1 MVGYRRSI
9 SVRFTTGLAPQ
20 QTSSL
25 LHDKRLVV
33 GVGIFVLLHL
43 LHVFGLQIFGR
54 FPLSSSGSVAVN
66 FTKVATESQFV
77 CENFRAD
84 PTLVS
89 RQMGLHVITETV
101 SSV

>member
-25 LHDKRLVV
+25 LHDKRLV
-33 GVGIFVLLHL
+33 VGIFVLLHL

-89 RQMGLHVITETV
+89 RQMGLHVITETI